1 MDEVT
6 SRRAWA
12 LARADLFDG
21 CSPSSSPVLLS
32 VGAQPG
38 AGKTQAID
46 AVMRELYPGE
56 PFVKVIGDDLRQF
69 HPDFPALSRSADPE
83 AMPAATAELSGWLVG
98 QALAYAAEHGYSA
111 VVEGTLRRPETTL
124 GTLTQFAKAGARTHL
139 VALGVSAF
147 DSWTGCIDRYLSALE
162 TGRAARWTPLA
173 AHDAGLMGTP
183 QTLRAAASSPNVHRL
198 SIVDR
203 AGAVHYDNL
212 RGDDG
217 EWMQPERAVEVLTEL
232 RNRTGDSAERL
243 ARVDSLVE
251 RAGALKSAPVVREGI
266 AHALELTETRPV
278 RSKADVLGQIAERSK
293 QLRRANQS
301 GLERPSRRPEP
312 FNRSR

>member
-1 MDEVT
+1 MDEQT
-6 SRRAWA
+6 RLECWSDACSF
-12 LARADLFDG
+12 LFDG
-21 CSPSSSPVLLS
+21 HLPSSSPVLLS

-46 AVMRELYPGE
+46 AVMRKLYPGE

-69 HPDFPALSRSADPE
+69 HPNFPALSRSVDPE

-98 QALAYAAEHGYSA
+98 RALAYAAEHGYSA

-124 GTLTQFAKAGARTHL
+124 GTLAQFAKAGSRTHL
-139 VALGVSAF
+139 VVLGVSAF

-162 TGRAARWTPLA
+162 AGRAARWTPLA

-183 QTLRAAASSPNVHRL
+183 QTLLAAASSPDVHRL

-217 EWMQPERAVEVLTEL
+217 EWVRPERAVAVLTEL
-232 RNRTGDSAERL
+232 RNRPGDSADRL
-243 ARVDSLVE
+243 VRVDSLAG
-251 RAGALKSAPVVREGI
+251 RAEMLKVAQVVREGI
-266 AHALELTETRPV
+266 AHARQLAGTRPA
-278 RSKADVLGQIAERSK
+278 RTKADVLGQIAERSK
-293 QLRRANQS
+293 QRSQADQL
-301 GLERPSRRPEP
+301 GLERPSQRRDRS
-312 FNRSR
+312 NRSL